1 VILGNPGSLFLVIEK
16 GWCKQLVA
24 GTILV
29 VEDQDTARTC
39 LTELLRGE
47 GYEVHEA
54 ENGKVANELISKLDL
69 DVILTDLAMPGADGI
84 EVLKHARE
92 VSPQTLIVLMTAH
105 ASVETAVEALR
116 LGAQDYLLKPLI
128 FEEVLRK
135 VERMIA
141 HRQLAWEN
149 QVLRREIEG
158 QFSSNRPLG
167 RSPAMQKIV
176 TMIMKV
182 APAPTTV
189 LISGESGVG
198 KEVVARMIHANSLS
212 KDNVF
217 LPVNCSAI
225 PDNLLESQLFGHVKG
240 SFTGAVNS
248 QEGLFQRARGGT
260 IFLDEIGE
268 MPMSL
273 QPKLLRVLE
282 EKTVLPVG
290 STMPVKVN
298 VRIIAASNR
307 DLKAEVE
314 AGRFREDLYYR
325 LNVFEIDIPP
335 LRKRLED
342 LPALVEYLIHRHNLE
357 MKTRYKGVDSAT
369 MRILMSLPWKG
380 NIRELDNVLE
390 RAMILG
396 DGEWIKPADL
406 PGQENGVDEF
416 GADDNL
422 TKALELYEKAHIERI
437 VGKTGG
443 DKMRASELLGLSL
456 STLYRK
462 LEKLGITG

>member
-1 VILGNPGSLFLVIEK
+1 
-16 GWCKQLVA
+16 
-24 GTILV
+24 
-29 VEDQDTARTC
+29 
-39 LTELLRGE
+39 
-47 GYEVHEA
+47 
-54 ENGKVANELISKLDL
+54 
-69 DVILTDLAMPGADGI
+69 
-84 EVLKHARE
+84 
-92 VSPQTLIVLMTAH
+92 
-105 ASVETAVEALR
+105 
-116 LGAQDYLLKPLI
+116 LLKPLI
-128 FEEVLRK
+128 FEDVLRK
-135 VERMIA
+135 VERLIS
-141 HRQLAWEN
+141 HRKLAWEN
-149 QVLRREIEG
+149 QILRREVDSH
-158 QFSSNRPLG
+158 FTVDRPLG
-167 RSPAMQKIV
+167 RSAGMQDVVK
-176 TMIMKV
+176 MIMKV
-182 APAPTTV
+182 APTPTTV

-198 KEVVARMIHANSLS
+198 KEVVARTIHSHSGS

-225 PDNLLESQLFGHVKG
+225 PENLLESQLFGHVKG
-240 SFTGAVNS
+240 SFTGAVAT

-268 MPMSL
+268 MPLSL

-290 STMPVKVN
+290 STTPVKVN
-298 VRIIAASNR
+298 VRILAASNR

-325 LNVFEIDIPP
+325 LNVFEINIPP

-342 LPALVEYLIHRHNLE
+342 LPGLVEHLIRRHNLE
-357 MKTRYKGVDSAT
+357 MKTNYKGVDSAT

-396 DGEWIKPADL
+396 NGEWISPADL
-406 PGQENGVDEF
+406 PGRQSAADGET

-422 TKALELYEKAHIERI
+422 TKAVELYEKNHIERTL
-437 VGKTGG
+437 VKVGG
-443 DKMRASELLGLSL
+443 DKIRAAELLGLSL

-462 LEKLGITG
+462 IEKLAVEG